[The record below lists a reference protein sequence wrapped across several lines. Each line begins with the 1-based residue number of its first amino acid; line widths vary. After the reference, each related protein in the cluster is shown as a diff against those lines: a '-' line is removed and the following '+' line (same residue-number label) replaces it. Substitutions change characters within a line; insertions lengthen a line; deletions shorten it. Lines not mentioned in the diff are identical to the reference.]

1 MKTKTILIAAVM
13 FFALSVAAYA
23 QATFAIG
30 SIPVTTVVRSGL
42 TEKTGDITF
51 TTIANSP
58 SVITGTIQIY
68 YGVPIT
74 FVGAV
79 YDSAGIAIAP
89 SVIAVAKD
97 AAGTS
102 LVLTIPAPI
111 ATLPYTFRVS
121 GARVAVAGTGLTS
134 LSVNLSA
141 TGNAIQAGQT
151 SGIPVINSISPGID
165 TVTATNAQTYYAVQ
179 GGSGIVTLK
188 VKEKFVN
195 AFGVT
200 NLTDTTQTISTMVA
214 IVVPRPLAGV
224 SLSFP
229 QAATS
234 TVGAFTLSDA
244 AGAALAAAQVISS
257 ASADPTYVY
266 YRVTTDTSLT
276 AIDTMSVDVT
286 VTATAPLTTT
296 GSVAVKASFAA
307 FGTVTGT
314 VIPRYVEDDFGNAI
328 LVTIN
333 PSTTYMLMPYATSL
347 PNNDYDTGIAVA
359 NTTKRPTAFTM
370 VAQAGAIT
378 FTFFPQAD
386 ATGTLPASFSYT
398 PTDNTV
404 GNGLNA
410 DGKLAAGSTYAVLLS
425 QLLAKTTFT
434 GNFSGYIVVTTNFTN
449 AHGEYFVFT
458 TTDVGVPN
466 PNPFTH
472 GALMLV
478 LDTANSSFPEK
489 LDN

>member
-23 QATFAIG
+23 QATFAVG
-30 SIPVTTVVRSGL
+30 SVPVTTVVRSGL

-51 TTIANSP
+51 NTIAGSP
-58 SVITGTIQIY
+58 GVITGTVTIY

-74 FVGAV
+74 ATGTV
-79 YDSAGIAIAP
+79 YDNGSLVP
-89 SVIAVAKD
+89 STLVTAARD

-111 ATLPYTFRVS
+111 AAPYGFTVK
-121 GARVAVAGTGLTS
+121 GVRVAVAGTGLTS
-134 LSVNLSA
+134 LAVNLSS
-141 TGNAIQAGQT
+141 TGNAIQAGQA
-151 SGIPVINSISPGID
+151 SGIGVITSISPGID
-165 TVTATNAQTYYAVQ
+165 TVTATNAQSFYAVQ
-179 GGSGIVTLK
+179 GGTGTVTLK

-200 NLTDTTQTISTMVA
+200 QATDPSQTISTMVA
-214 IVVPRPLAGV
+214 IVVPRPMAGV
-224 SLSFP
+224 SFSFP

-244 AGAALAAAQVISS
+244 AGAPLAAAQVISS

-276 AIDTMSVDVT
+276 AIDTMSVDIT
-286 VTATAPLTTT
+286 VTATAPITTT
-296 GSVAVKASFAA
+296 GSIAVKASFAA

-314 VIPRYVEDDFGNAI
+314 VIPRYIEDDFGNAT

-333 PSTTYMLMPYATSL
+333 PSTTYLFAPYITSL
-347 PNNDYDTGIAVA
+347 PTMDYDSGIAIA
-359 NTTKRPTAFTM
+359 NTTKRISAFST

-378 FTFFPQAD
+378 FYFFPQTD
-386 ATGTLPASFSYT
+386 GTGALPASFSYT

-404 GNGLNA
+404 GSGLNT

-425 QLLAKTTFT
+425 SLLSKTTWT
-434 GNFSGYIVVTTNFTN
+434 GNFSGYILVVTNFTN
-449 AHGEYFVFT
+449 AHGEYFIFT

-478 LDTANSSFPEK
+478 LNPAMTSYPEI
-489 LDN
+489 LEN